1 MCFLYIPP
9 VSRGQRVLKSVRN
22 YASLNGQ
29 LEIKVFPPVNK
40 LLCVDPDLLQQILEH
55 SGKNKDTEMSILD
68 VISTLNYT
76 QALFN

>member
-1 MCFLYIPP
+1 MCFFYIPP
-9 VSRGQRVLKSVRN
+9 VSRGQRVLESVRN

-29 LEIKVFPPVNK
+29 LEIEVFPPVNK

-68 VISTLNYT
+68 VISILNYT